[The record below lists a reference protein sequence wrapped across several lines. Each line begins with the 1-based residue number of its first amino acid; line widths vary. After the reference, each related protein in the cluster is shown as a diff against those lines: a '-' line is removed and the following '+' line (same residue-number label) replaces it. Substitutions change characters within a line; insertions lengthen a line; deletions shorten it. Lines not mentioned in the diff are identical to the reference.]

1 MGLISLII
9 FLVITVLHRRYRY
22 RHDSQR
28 CFNCGL
34 ARLCLGGQHFPP
46 TRAQAR
52 CPRSGVSA
60 MHGIKRF
67 TVLT

>member
-9 FLVITVLHRRYRY
+9 VLVITVLHRRIVIVMIVNVA
-22 RHDSQR
+22 ST
-28 CFNCGL
+28 CGL
-34 ARLCLGGQHFPP
+34 AQLCLGGEQFPP